1 VQIHEEAD
9 PLQAKNLFNLE
20 GKRWKDMRSKLVP
33 TFTSGKLKN
42 MLPLMQEVAAEFD
55 TKLKELTENKE
66 EFEIR
71 VIYQQSISIFINIQL
86 KLRRDYRKLW
96 PASLPTLLELVFLA
110 SSVTQLRTR
119 MRNSGKCL
127 AP

>member
-1 VQIHEEAD
+1 MRQLQIHEEAD

-71 VIYQQSISIFINIQL
+71 VIYLQSISII
-86 KLRRDYRKLW
+86 
-96 PASLPTLLELVFLA
+96 
-110 SSVTQLRTR
+110 
-119 MRNSGKCL
+119 
-127 AP
+127 